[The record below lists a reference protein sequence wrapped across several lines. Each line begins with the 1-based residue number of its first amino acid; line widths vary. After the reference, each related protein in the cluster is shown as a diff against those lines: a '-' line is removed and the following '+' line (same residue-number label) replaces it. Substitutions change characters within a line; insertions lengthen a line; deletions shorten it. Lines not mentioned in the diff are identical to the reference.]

1 MTIVKSRINNLTV
14 TYPVETKAEI
24 MVYFQLKVASLIKIL
39 VQTKVPCLSK
49 AWVDIKNQRKL
60 NRILYIKKKVRSNKI
75 KSRFGMNILQAVR
88 N

>member
-49 AWVDIKNQRKL
+49 A
-60 NRILYIKKKVRSNKI
+60 
-75 KSRFGMNILQAVR
+75 
-88 N
+88 